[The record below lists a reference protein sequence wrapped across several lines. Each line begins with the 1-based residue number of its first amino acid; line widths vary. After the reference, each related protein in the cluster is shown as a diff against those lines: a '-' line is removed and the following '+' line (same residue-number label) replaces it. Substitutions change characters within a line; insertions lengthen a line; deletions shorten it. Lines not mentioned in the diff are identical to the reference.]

1 MSSCVLVQ
9 NSSFTIVTMNTL
21 IYFSLHGTRFDVGVV
36 NCIKLDEQEGVMMV
50 YKSTDSGTIIV
61 LEPI

>member
-9 NSSFTIVTMNTL
+9 HSSFTIV
-21 IYFSLHGTRFDVGVV
+21 SLHGTRFDVGVV

-61 LEPI
+61 LDPI

>member
-9 NSSFTIVTMNTL
+9 HSSFTIVTMNTL

-36 NCIKLDEQEGVMMV
+36 NCIKLDEQEG
-50 YKSTDSGTIIV
+50 
-61 LEPI
+61 